1 MLKVKNLQVHFG
13 PVIAVQDLSLQVAAG
28 EIVAL
33 VGANGAGKSSVLNA
47 VAGLVPSKNGD
58 IKINDLNVLRLTAA
72 QRVRESHL
80 ALVVE
85 GRGVF
90 AEMSVLENLELG
102 AYVRP
107 ERQKGE
113 KARAALE
120 RVFELFP
127 RLAERLAQNAGSL
140 SGGEQQML
148 VIGRALMTDPR
159 VLLLDEPSLGL
170 APRVVG
176 EISVALKKQS
186 EENGIAILVAEQ
198 NATLGLDLAQRGY
211 VLANGKLV
219 LSGDTAELKRNERLS
234 DLYFSQSTD
243 VAPVV

>member
-176 EISVALKKQS
+176 EISVALKKLS

-234 DLYFSQSTD
+234 DLYFSQATD